1 MFCKKHLLKLL
12 VGMYCKK
19 HAKII
24 NLAKKRV
31 VNYKGKEGLDKTV
44 N

>member
-1 MFCKKHLLKLL
+1 
-12 VGMYCKK
+12 MYCKK

-31 VNYKGKEGLDKTV
+31 VKKGKEGLDKTV